1 MAPAAQAA
9 GAPADPEAVRAA
21 LERVL
26 AGSEFQEKKSALE
39 QGLERLW
46 DRLSPHGD
54 GLPGVLG
61 QLLELL
67 PVLLVVLGAWWV
79 WHALRD
85 RRPASASLASQAAQP
100 ALGARAAAALAAA
113 RAARAAG
120 DAREALRQYGLAL
133 VLALGAEHALEF
145 RAAWTERE
153 LLRRG
158 RPEPD
163 ARALVEGLLGELEAK
178 RFGRAPVAE
187 ADLER
192 LDLLCAGHVE
202 AAR

>member
-1 MAPAAQAA
+1 MAPGAQAA

-26 AGSEFQEKKSALE
+26 AGSEFQEQESALDE
-39 QGLERLW
+39 GLGRLW
-46 DRLSPHGD
+46 DWLGGL

-61 QLLELL
+61 RIL
-67 PVLLVVLGAWWV
+67 PVLLLALGAWWL
-79 WHALRD
+79 WRATRA
-85 RRPASASLASQAAQP
+85 RRGAAASRPATATPP

-178 RFGRAPVAE
+178 RFGRAAVAE